1 MCDGWAK
8 KDGRI
13 RVIHK
18 ENGGLSSARN
28 VGIDNARGEYISFVD
43 SDDFLD
49 SHMYERLY
57 EGITRA
63 SNIGI
68 SGVKFLS
75 YKSGKSEIYN
85 KHWDTKEDV
94 LIKAAD
100 FGILT
105 LTQKICHAATNKLYR
120 IEIFAH
126 LRFRE
131 GIVNE
136 DVLFSHDL
144 AKVIED
150 LKLDMWDLNYYGY
163 YYRMRPD
170 SICHSAVPI
179 MIPYIEN
186 LRTILREGGSP
197 EYKAVAAQLY
207 HHALYRCYNSLLND
221 FSDNG
226 ERLRNDYFVKLHEQ
240 VKILHYKDVLQDNTK
255 ASLYDRL
262 SFLTAKYYPRLYMAF
277 NRYF

>member
-1 MCDGWAK
+1 MSIPLITVVVPVYKVEQYLDECVQSLVNQTYRNLEIILVDDGSPDNCPAMCDGWAK

-163 YYRMRPD
+163 YFRMRPD

-179 MIPYIEN
+179 IIPY
-186 LRTILREGGSP
+186 
-197 EYKAVAAQLY
+197 
-207 HHALYRCYNSLLND
+207 
-221 FSDNG
+221 FSA
-226 ERLRNDYFVKLHEQ
+226 RVRA
-240 VKILHYKDVLQDNTK
+240 T
-255 ASLYDRL
+255 
-262 SFLTAKYYPRLYMAF
+262 MAPS
-277 NRYF
+277 